1 MNFINFLNKENI
13 FVSDYYEDTDSFY
26 VDFAFFLKER
36 GIIKDKKKVK
46 RLFIKRENIQSTAI
60 GKGAAA
66 PHIFSD
72 EFSEFTLSI
81 ALIKNGVDF
90 KAPDGGKVF
99 LIFLI
104 MSDEKD
110 VGMHLK
116 TLAHI
121 ARLVK
126 TTDVVKCVKETKHAE
141 EIFKA
146 ILKKEKLIQ

>member
-1 MNFINFLNKENI
+1 MNFINFLNKKNI

-36 GIIKDKKKVK
+36 GIIKDKKRVK

-90 KAPDGGKVF
+90 KAPDGGKIF

-126 TTDVVKCVKETKHAE
+126 TTDVVNCVKETKHAE